1 LCAIQVGME
10 TKEGGSVRVPC
21 RVRTILK
28 FITTTQLSMI
38 LRIQTKSYDT
48 NCNNPAFQAQNNDNI
63 YIYAYSGIRAYWD
76 LGRNSNIKVSILRKN
91 KRPLVYRYATEWCKY
106 RLSFRAINPY
116 NLQPVS

>member
-1 LCAIQVGME
+1 VQFKLVW
-10 TKEGGSVRVPC
+10 KLRRVAQFVSLC